1 MSSSTSSVIA
11 PSLAPR
17 GLFADACEH
26 IDAGLSLYD
35 EGRDDRHR
43 YLYLGHDPAVCAPAI
58 DAPVQW
64 LLGYPARAI
73 NLERAA
79 VALAQRLGHAPC
91 LRRSRPSPR
100 RAGYRNQA

>member
-11 PSLAPR
+11 PSLALR

-43 YLYLGHDPAVCAPAI
+43 YLYLGHATPGRISEPGLMRSSLSAM
-58 DAPVQW
+58 
-64 LLGYPARAI
+64 
-73 NLERAA
+73 
-79 VALAQRLGHAPC
+79 AQRVL
-91 LRRSRPSPR
+91 
-100 RAGYRNQA
+100 